1 MKTNRSLT
9 QRHHW
14 LWVLFVS
21 CGLLIGALAYPLF
34 NPTPVEPYTELP
46 ALAGPQLG
54 GGGGPG

>member
-9 QRHHW
+9 QSRYW
-14 LWVLFVS
+14 VWVLLVS
-21 CGLLIGALAYPLF
+21 CGLLVGAIAYPVF
-34 NPTPVEPYTELP
+34 DAFSADPYAELP